1 MEPAVALRLYAVL
14 NARGGSRMLSRAEL
28 SPESLSHVLEQSTD
42 CVKLVDPQGN
52 LLWMNPNGLC
62 AMEIEDFDLLSG
74 QEWAALWPE
83 DARPVIRSALADA
96 SAGGVVRLEA
106 FCPTAKGTPRWWEV
120 SLSAVRAPDGEHA
133 GYISISRDV
142 SQLHADR
149 EALKILLSE
158 MRHRLKNSFAM
169 VCAMLRTVARGNETH
184 TEFASDMVARISAL
198 ATAQT
203 LFDGETD
210 QSDLHDL
217 LSTLILPFRTA
228 QGTRVELDCA
238 ASQEVDRREADVI
251 SLVVGELTVNSTKHG
266 AIGHG
271 GSIALDARTEGEGLE
286 TRHVIVWQEQSDR
299 PVVAR
304 SRSGGQ
310 GLTLIERI
318 CAARG
323 GTFSIEWQ
331 DSGLTAM
338 LSLPRIA

>member
-1 MEPAVALRLYAVL
+1 
-14 NARGGSRMLSRAEL
+14 MLSKAEL

-62 AMEIEDFDLLSG
+62 AMEIDDFEQLNG
-74 QEWAALWPE
+74 KEWANLWPQQ
-83 DARPVIRSALADA
+83 AQPMIRSALEDA
-96 SAGGVVRLEA
+96 RSAGVVRLEA
-106 FCPTAKGTPRWWEV
+106 FCPTAKGTPRWWDISV
-120 SLSAVRAPDGEHA
+120 SAVRGPDGAHS
-133 GYISISRDV
+133 GFISVSRDV

-149 EALKILLSE
+149 EAQAILLSE

-169 VCAMLRTVARGNETH
+169 VCAMLRTVARGDAANA
-184 TEFASDMVARISAL
+184 EFASDMVARISAL

-203 LFDGETD
+203 LFGGEAEQT
-210 QSDLHDL
+210 DLHDL
-217 LSTLILPFRTA
+217 LAALILPFRA
-228 QGTRVELDCA
+228 ANASLVELECGKNHDI
-238 ASQEVDRREADVI
+238 DRREADVI

-271 GSIALDARTEGEGLE
+271 GGIALSARAEVVDGQP
-286 TRHVIVWQEQSDR
+286 RHVVVWQEQSAR
-299 PVVAR
+299 PVASR

-323 GTFSIEWQ
+323 GTFDIDWQ
-331 DSGLTAM
+331 DSGLIAT
-338 LSLPRIA
+338 LSLPKAG

>member
-1 MEPAVALRLYAVL
+1 M
-14 NARGGSRMLSRAEL
+14 
-28 SPESLSHVLEQSTD
+28 
-42 CVKLVDPQGN
+42 KLVDPQGN

-62 AMEIEDFDLLSG
+62 AMEIDNFELLSG
-74 QEWAALWPE
+74 REWATLWPE
-83 DARPVIRSALADA
+83 DAQPIIRDALADA
-96 SAGGVVRLEA
+96 SSPGVARLEA

-120 SLSAVRAPDGEHA
+120 SVSAVRAPDGAHA

-149 EALKILLSE
+149 EALTILLTE

-169 VCAMLRTVARGNETH
+169 VCAMMRTVARGNAAN
-184 TEFASDMVARISAL
+184 TEFAIDMVARISAL

-203 LFDGETD
+203 LFDGEGEEA
-210 QSDLHDL
+210 DLHGL
-217 LSTLILPFRTA
+217 LSTLILPFQSA
-228 QGTRVELDCA
+228 NASLVELDCDKDH
-238 ASQEVDRREADVI
+238 SITRREADVI

-271 GSIALDARTEGEGLE
+271 GCIGLSARTEDDGQQAS
-286 TRHVIVWQEQSDR
+286 HVIIWQEQCDR
-299 PVVAR
+299 PIVAT

-323 GTFSIEWQ
+323 GTFGIDWQ
-331 DSGLTAM
+331 DSGLVAT
-338 LSLPRIA
+338 LSLPKSP

>member
-1 MEPAVALRLYAVL
+1 
-14 NARGGSRMLSRAEL
+14 MLSKAEL
-28 SPESLSHVLEQSTD
+28 SPESLSSVIEQSTD
-42 CVKLVDPQGN
+42 CVKLVGPDGS

-62 AMEIEDFDLLSG
+62 AMEIDDFATING
-74 QEWAALWPE
+74 KEWASLWPE
-83 DARPVIRSALADA
+83 DAQNMIRSALHE
-96 SAGGVVRLEA
+96 AGAKGVKRLEA

-120 SLSAVRAPDGEHA
+120 SVSAVRGPDGQHA
-133 GYISISRDV
+133 GYISVSRDV
-142 SQLHADR
+142 SQLHADQ

-169 VCAMLRTVARGNETH
+169 VCAMLRTVSRGHAAN
-184 TEFASDMVARISAL
+184 TEFATDMVARISAL

-203 LFDGETD
+203 LFDGEAEETD
-210 QSDLHDL
+210 LDGL
-217 LSTLILPFRTA
+217 LATLILPFRA
-228 QGTRVELDCA
+228 AKDTRVALDCPGRHEI
-238 ASQEVDRREADVI
+238 SRREADVI

-271 GSIALDARTEGEGLE
+271 GTIALSAKSQGEGENA
-286 TRHVIVWQEQSDR
+286 RHVITWKEQSVL
-299 PVVAR
+299 PVAAT

-331 DSGLTAM
+331 DCGLNAT
-338 LSLPRIA
+338 LSLPKAG

>member
-1 MEPAVALRLYAVL
+1 
-14 NARGGSRMLSRAEL
+14 MLSKAEL
-28 SPESLSHVLEQSTD
+28 SPESLSLVIEQSTD

-52 LLWMNPNGLC
+52 LLWINPNGLC
-62 AMEIEDFDLLSG
+62 AMEIDNFELLSG
-74 QEWAALWPE
+74 REWAALWPE
-83 DARPVIRSALADA
+83 DAQPVIRDALASA
-96 SAGGVVRLEA
+96 SSAGVARLEA

-120 SLSAVRAPDGEHA
+120 SVSAVRGPDGEPA
-133 GYISISRDV
+133 GYISVSRDV
-142 SQLHADR
+142 SQLHADQ

-169 VCAMLRTVARGNETH
+169 VCAMLRTVARGNAAN
-184 TEFASDMVARISAL
+184 TEFAIDMVARISAL

-203 LFDGETD
+203 LFDGEAEET
-210 QSDLHDL
+210 DLHAL

-228 QGTRVELDCA
+228 QDTKVVLDCPGRH
-238 ASQEVDRREADVI
+238 EINRREADVI

-271 GSIALDARTEGEGLE
+271 GTIALSAMAGGDDAH
-286 TRHVIVWQEQSDR
+286 HVIIWQEQSVR
-299 PVVAR
+299 PVAAT

-323 GTFSIEWQ
+323 GTFGIDWQ
-331 DSGLTAM
+331 DSGLVAT
-338 LSLPRIA
+338 LSLPKAA